1 LEQHQFYKYEY
12 MDNIHKHLQETW
24 KKLEEANLTPTNV
37 DSTAI
42 IQSGYSRKKKIL
54 YIRFEGDPSVVYA
67 YNNISRFLKDKF
79 KFSPS
84 KGQFFHKF
92 IKDKFDF
99 DKILGG

>member
-1 LEQHQFYKYEY
+1 MN
-12 MDNIHKHLQETW
+12 MDSIHTHLQESW
-24 KKLEEANLTPTNV
+24 KQLDEAPKTATPTNI

-42 IQSGYSRKKKIL
+42 VQSGYSRKKRIL
-54 YIRFEGDPSVVYA
+54 YIRFSGDTSMVYA
-67 YNNISRFLKDKF
+67 YNNISRYLKDKF

-92 IKDKFDF
+92 IKDKFPF